1 MGKLIKIIFI
11 LAVAYGIYWT
21 ATNVDFQNLFSDTTT
36 KIKNEK
42 TINRVTAADN
52 DYRTKHKALTNTRL
66 FNLFILSR

>member
-36 KIKNEK
+36 KIKNENQNGK
-42 TINRVTAADN
+42 
-52 DYRTKHKALTNTRL
+52 
-66 FNLFILSR
+66 

>member
-11 LAVAYGIYWT
+11 LAVAYGIYWA

-42 TINRVTAADN
+42 TINRVN
-52 DYRTKHKALTNTRL
+52 G
-66 FNLFILSR
+66 SRQQLQDETQSVNEY